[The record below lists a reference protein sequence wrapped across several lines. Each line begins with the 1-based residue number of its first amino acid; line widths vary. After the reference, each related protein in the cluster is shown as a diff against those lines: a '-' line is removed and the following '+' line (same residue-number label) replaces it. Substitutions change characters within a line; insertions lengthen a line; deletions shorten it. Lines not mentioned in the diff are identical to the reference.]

1 MTMSERRTLR
11 RRLGPVAWCV
21 LEDLTEEARVDS
33 QGRRVATSS
42 VRRLA
47 ENLGVSKDTTARALR
62 RLTSAQLIAALP
74 ATRSDSGRFGG
85 GAYLIC
91 AAVPHE
97 ETAPLDERGVVPA
110 VPRRPRAR
118 ATATSQPSLFDAT
131 VDHGNAGRERAP
143 GLAER
148 EERRGAGAGRG
159 DAEAGARTGR
169 SEDGGREGAGGE
181 AAAAEARAAG

>member
-1 MTMSERRTLR
+1 MTVAERRALR

-21 LEDLTEEARVDS
+21 LEDLIEEARVDS

-91 AAVPHE
+91 AAVPYE
-97 ETAPLDERGVVPA
+97 DTAPFDERGVVPA
-110 VPRRPRAR
+110 VSDRK
-118 ATATSQPSLFDAT
+118 S
-131 VDHGNAGRERAP
+131 VV
-143 GLAER
+143 
-148 EERRGAGAGRG
+148 
-159 DAEAGARTGR
+159 
-169 SEDGGREGAGGE
+169 
-181 AAAAEARAAG
+181 